1 VVDFGIT
8 ITSIERL
15 YQEGPWHEVVIL
27 NEYDHIIHQS
37 PYYVQQQ
44 VVRGLWQLRDRKV
57 SAFSA
62 TSSIPYERL
71 VNNCITSATS
81 LKFKSEYELVHG
93 TSPVTDPTI
102 IPCSD

>member
-1 VVDFGIT
+1 
-8 ITSIERL
+8 
-15 YQEGPWHEVVIL
+15 
-27 NEYDHIIHQS
+27 
-37 PYYVQQQ
+37 

-57 SAFSA
+57 FAFSA